1 MTSLPETPDRP
12 GWITFSAMLMFAVSF
27 VRLITAIQYFGHGI
41 QVANLT
47 GTLFGNRVWVYGVWD
62 LALALLALLAGMSLL
77 VGGGFGRVLGYI
89 WAIWVIVQSFLIVD
103 AEPWYAVTM
112 IALAGLVIYGL
123 ATTSGWKEEGWG

>member
-1 MTSLPETPDRP
+1 M
-12 GWITFSAMLMFAVSF
+12 FAAMLMFAVSF

-47 GTLFGNRVWVYGVWD
+47 GTLFGNRLWVYGVWD
-62 LALALLALLAGMSLL
+62 LALALLSLLAGMSLL

-123 ATTSGWKEEGWG
+123 ATTAAWKEEGWG

>member
-1 MTSLPETPDRP
+1 MTSLPETPERP

-47 GTLFGNRVWVYGVWD
+47 GTLFGNRLWVYGVWD
-62 LALALLALLAGMSLL
+62 LALALLSLLAGLSLL

-89 WAIWVIVQSFLIVD
+89 WAIWVIVQSFLIIGWAPWFSIAMIGLGVLVLVALVHTT
-103 AEPWYAVTM
+103 AEEDWQ
-112 IALAGLVIYGL
+112 
-123 ATTSGWKEEGWG
+123 